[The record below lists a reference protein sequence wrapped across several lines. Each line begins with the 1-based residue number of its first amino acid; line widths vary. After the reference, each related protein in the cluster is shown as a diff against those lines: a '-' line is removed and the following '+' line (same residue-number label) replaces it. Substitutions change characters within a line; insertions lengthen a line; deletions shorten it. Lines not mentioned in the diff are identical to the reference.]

1 MRFVF
6 ELESDLNV
14 TKTQR
19 EVNLL
24 NIKYD
29 KRVKVEQ
36 LYTMAVTFVDFFS
49 SFTSNKPVFSDWLCS
64 QLIKFYRSNFEWLDK
79 VECGLDGACGF
90 VTRGAYVPG
99 LGLVECPGEH
109 SCQFDCFQRGLT
121 FLWLLYNIKFA
132 FYFFNYFTVFTS
144 DVMHT
149 WLTVNKDVWCLLS
162 FHIKC

>member
-49 SFTSNKPVFSDWLCS
+49 SSLLTNQSFQTGFAHSS
-64 QLIKFYRSNFEWLDK
+64 SNFT
-79 VECGLDGACGF
+79 GAI
-90 VTRGAYVPG
+90 
-99 LGLVECPGEH
+99 L
-109 SCQFDCFQRGLT
+109 
-121 FLWLLYNIKFA
+121 
-132 FYFFNYFTVFTS
+132 S
-144 DVMHT
+144 D
-149 WLTVNKDVWCLLS
+149 
-162 FHIKC
+162 